1 LLSALLWLIKA
12 GRFLRRTRVLAR
24 ARRARSLY
32 VRSSVTPCTSTST
45 ETRVRSSGKSLVFTQ
60 LFQLRFD
67 RTTGRPSF
75 LTMSRGLTILVLA
88 ITIFS
93 PRANFAATSVK
104 QDPRR
109 LSEEEA
115 HALATYA
122 PMAQYP
128 FQARAKHLQGA
139 GMVRLDVDR
148 RTGYVTS
155 ARTLQSTGH
164 QILDDAAIK
173 AFQAWRFQPGS
184 VSAVR
189 IPVRFVVMG
198 SPQWPQTVDPKYPRE
213 ARDRGLTGRGVAEV
227 KVDPRTGY
235 VTASWMLKSTGRQI
249 LDNAAVEAF
258 RKWRFRPRTVTAV
271 EVPVQ
276 FTTKGIS
283 YYTKW

>member
-1 LLSALLWLIKA
+1 
-12 GRFLRRTRVLAR
+12 
-24 ARRARSLY
+24 
-32 VRSSVTPCTSTST
+32 
-45 ETRVRSSGKSLVFTQ
+45 
-60 LFQLRFD
+60 
-67 RTTGRPSF
+67 
-75 LTMSRGLTILVLA
+75 MSRGLTILVLA
-88 ITIFS
+88 ITISS
-93 PRANFAATSVK
+93 PRANFATTGVK
-104 QDPRR
+104 QNPRK

-122 PMAQYP
+122 PMPQYP

-155 ARTLQSTGH
+155 ARMFQSTGH
-164 QILDDAAIK
+164 QILDAEAIK
-173 AFQAWRFQPGS
+173 TFRAWRFQPES
-184 VSAVR
+184 VSAVT

-198 SPQWPQTVDPKYPRE
+198 APQWPQTVDPKYPRE

-235 VTASWMLKSTGRQI
+235 VTSAWMLKSTGHRI

-258 RKWRFRPRTVTAV
+258 RHWRFRPRTVTAV

-276 FTTKGIS
+276 FTTKGVF
-283 YYTKW
+283 YYSKW